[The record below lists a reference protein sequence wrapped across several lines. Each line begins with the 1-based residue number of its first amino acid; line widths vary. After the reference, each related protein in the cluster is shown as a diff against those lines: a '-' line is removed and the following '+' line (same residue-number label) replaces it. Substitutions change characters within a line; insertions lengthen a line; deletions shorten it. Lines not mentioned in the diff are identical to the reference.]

1 MALFD
6 AIELG
11 IQLLFDLFLL
21 NRLCLDFRWL
31 SKRAIQTDRLR
42 ALHLEV
48 ILVEILQIHRYRV
61 HMFWELKIC
70 L

>member
-48 ILVEILQIHRYRV
+48 ILVEIL
-61 HMFWELKIC
+61 
-70 L
+70 